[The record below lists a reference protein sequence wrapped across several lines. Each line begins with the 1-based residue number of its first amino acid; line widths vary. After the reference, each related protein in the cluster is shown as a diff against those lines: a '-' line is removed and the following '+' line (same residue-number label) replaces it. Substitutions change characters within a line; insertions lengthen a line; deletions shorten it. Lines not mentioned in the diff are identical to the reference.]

1 MDGHL
6 KLATLGEFTIELNG
20 VPVAGLASRKAD
32 ALLVYLAVTRRP
44 HAREHVATML
54 WDDRPL
60 NRSLANLSVVLNS
73 LKKQLAPFLQID
85 RKTIAIDPVSKVS
98 VDLHVLKDAIDVWD
112 SQAEH
117 GSTDRKDAMKMMDEA
132 LLAYQGDFL
141 QGFHLREARGFDE
154 WASIERERIQRV
166 MQISQRQLADAYL
179 QQRDLVSAV
188 RCLQR
193 TLAIDPLQ
201 EELHRVLMRT
211 LALSGQQGA
220 ALTQYKVCAAV
231 LSAEL
236 DVEPSLATRRLYD
249 RILARREHPLD
260 NLPSLATATIGRRD
274 ESEEIQNRLLDT
286 KARLLTL
293 VGVGG
298 IGKTRLA
305 LEAAGRLRESFLEGL
320 WFVDLAPLED
330 PELVPQAI
338 GRVLSMPDGPS
349 AVVEGEPQEDILGRL
364 IEFLEAKD
372 LLLILD
378 NCEHLLDACVPITE
392 RLLRHCS
399 GLKILVTSRER
410 FDLPEENLF
419 VVEPLAVPEHQ
430 SVTTGDVKTLREN
443 ESIRLFE
450 ERARAVRKPFAL
462 NERNADILV
471 RICQTLDGMPLAI
484 ELTASR
490 LRSLSLTQIA
500 ENLEKSVQSFGRD
513 HQGAVPRHQTLEAA
527 IDWSYNLLDE
537 EEQRLFRQVTI
548 FRSGFDLKA
557 LIELSEA
564 LGLDPGLTEATLA
577 QLVEKSLVVIRDVD
591 QNLCRYALLEPVR
604 QFGITRMQVDPL
616 FERALDAHA
625 GYYLRLAEKLG
636 PSLHG
641 RQRKINI
648 RLLKLD
654 ADNLRAALR
663 RHLKCERSEV
673 CLRFTHAL
681 WEGYWLNQGY
691 FTEGRDWVDQV
702 LKISDESMG
711 FLYGSTRL
719 ARGAFA
725 WTLGS
730 IDEALDHVYQAL
742 KHGERIGEAR
752 LIQWALYWEAI
763 VIFDRSDF
771 SRAAEVLTRAYRVAH
786 EAGETRGAAWA
797 VFYQA
802 QIARVK
808 GQTEHAISLY
818 KEALAILSELDIF
831 GAGWCFIYLGH
842 LATEQQNLDL
852 ARGYLGK
859 SLDIFEDLSNPRGLG
874 GAERGLGLVELEA
887 GNLEQAEGHLRRS
900 RHFFEQLGW
909 IKMAT
914 SSLIY
919 MGLIATLKDRVE
931 EASELLIESLT
942 YQDRERD
949 WHSIAH
955 LLFVFGLLAIRRGKG
970 QVGLELFGSAEAIQ
984 QELEVAFPRHLVVA
998 VEKARSG
1005 ISPSMTEA
1013 AHRPAAE
1020 LMPLILANH
1029 KGWLAALADPAQPAS

>member
-1 MDGHL
+1 MGQDL
-6 KLATLGEFTIELNG
+6 KLTTLGEFTIRLDG
-20 VPVAGLASRKAD
+20 AIVKGLASRKAE
-32 ALLVYLAVTRRP
+32 ALFVYLAVTKQV
-44 HAREHVATML
+44 HAREHLATIL

-60 NRSLANLSVVLNS
+60 GRSLGNLSVVVNS
-73 LKKQLAPFLQID
+73 LKKQLASFLEIE
-85 RKTIAIDPVSKVS
+85 RSTISIKTSENIWVDVHESKNALEQFLPS
-98 VDLHVLKDAIDVWD
+98 DH
-112 SQAEH
+112 AESSRRMQDI
-117 GSTDRKDAMKMMDEA
+117 GRVEKA
-132 LLAYQGDFL
+132 LGWYRGDFL
-141 QGFHLREARGFDE
+141 QGFHIREARGFDE
-154 WASIERERIQRV
+154 WVSLERERIQRQV
-166 MQISQRQLADAYL
+166 LTSWRALADTYL
-179 QQRDLVSAV
+179 QIRDLGSAIRV
-188 RCLQR
+188 LK
-193 TLAIDPLQ
+193 TALEIDPLQ

-220 ALTQYKVCAAV
+220 ALAQYKVCAAV

-260 NLPSLATATIGRRD
+260 NLPSLATATIGRHD
-274 ESEEIQNRLLDT
+274 ESEEVQNRLLDT

-410 FDLPEENLF
+410 FDLPEENVF
-419 VVEPLAVPEHQ
+419 IVEPLAVPEHQ
-430 SVTTGDVKTLREN
+430 SVTIGDVEILREN

-450 ERARAVRKPFAL
+450 ERAQAVRKPFAL
-462 NERNADILV
+462 NERNADIMV
-471 RICQTLDGMPLAI
+471 RICRTLDGMPLAI

-537 EEQRLFRQVTI
+537 EEQRLFRQATI
-548 FRSGFDLKA
+548 FRSGFDLTA

-591 QNLCRYALLEPVR
+591 QNLRRYALLEPVR
-604 QFGITRMQVDPL
+604 QFGITRMKVDPL

-625 GYYLRLAEKLG
+625 GYYLQLAENLG

-742 KHGERIGEAR
+742 KLGEHIGEAR

-786 EAGETRGAAWA
+786 EAGEMRGAAWA

-859 SLDIFEDLSNPRGLG
+859 SLDIFEDLNNPRGLG

-887 GNLEQAEGHLRRS
+887 GNLELAEGHLRRS
-900 RHFFEQLGW
+900 GHLFEQLGW

-914 SSLIY
+914 SSMIHL
-919 MGLIATLKDRVE
+919 GLIATLTGRVE
-931 EASELLIESLT
+931 EASELLIESLA

-998 VEKARSG
+998 VEKARRG

-1020 LMPLILANH
+1020 LMPLILGNH
-1029 KGWLAALADPAQPAS
+1029 KGWLAALTAPVQPAS